1 MKVQLESRNFLSIN
15 DVTPQELLLL
25 IDRAQQL
32 KQSYPSNSKPPLK
45 GKTLA
50 LLFEKPS
57 LRTRVSFEVA
67 MEHLGGHA
75 IHLSQTDIGI
85 GSREPISDIG
95 KVLSRW
101 VHGIAY
107 RTFDHRNIEDLA
119 MNSTVPIINALSDLE
134 HPCQALGDLVTIKE
148 KFKNFDQCIISFVGD
163 GNNVA
168 SSLALAAMSVGST
181 FRIASPKGYGLP
193 QKIVD
198 RAKQIAH
205 FTGAKLQQ
213 VDKPEEAVKAAN
225 VIYTDVWASMGQ
237 EEYANERKNIFAEF
251 KVTDHLLR
259 QAKPSAIFMHD
270 MPVHYG
276 EEIEPGFLDHPQSVA
291 FDQAENR
298 LYAQKAILES
308 LLFETSKKSQVIPHA

>member
-1 MKVQLESRNFLSIN
+1 MKVNLDSRNFLSIN
-15 DVTPQELLLL
+15 NVTSNELLML
-25 IDRAQQL
+25 IERARELKKLNLSDSQL
-32 KQSYPSNSKPPLK
+32 PLK

-67 MEHLGGHA
+67 MEQLGGHT
-75 IHLSQTDIGI
+75 IYLSQNDIGI

-95 KVLSRW
+95 RVLSRW

-107 RTFDHRNIEDLA
+107 RAFDHNNIEELA
-119 MNSTVPIINALSDLE
+119 ANSTIPVINALSNLE
-134 HPCQALGDLVTIKE
+134 HPCQAVGDLLTITE
-148 KFKNFDQCIISFVGD
+148 NFGDLDQCIISFVGD

-168 SSLALAAMSVGST
+168 SSLALAAITVGAS
-181 FRIASPKGYGLP
+181 FRIASPKDYELP
-193 QKIVD
+193 IRITND
-198 RAKQIAH
+198 AKRIAH
-205 FTGAKLQQ
+205 FTGAKL
-213 VDKPEEAVKAAN
+213 DLLKRPIDAVSGAD

-237 EEYANERKNIFAEF
+237 EEHASERRSVFAEF
-251 KVTDHLLR
+251 KVTDELL
-259 QAKPSAIFMHD
+259 QHAKPTAIFMHD

-298 LYAQKAILES
+298 LHAQKALLES
-308 LLFETSKKSQVIPHA
+308 LL

>member
-1 MKVQLESRNFLSIN
+1 MKVKLESQNFLSIN
-15 DVTPQELLLL
+15 DLTPQEILSL
-25 IDRAQQL
+25 IARSQQM
-32 KQSYPSNSKPPLK
+32 KKPEPATPKLPLQ

-50 LLFEKPS
+50 LVFEKPS

-67 MEHLGGHA
+67 MNQLGGHA
-75 IHLSQTDIGI
+75 IHLSQSDIGI

-107 RTFDHRNIEDLA
+107 RAFSHRNVEELA
-119 MNSTVPIINALSDLE
+119 LNSTIPIINALSDLE
-134 HPCQALGDLVTIKE
+134 HPCQALGDILTIKE
-148 KFKNFDQCIISFVGD
+148 NFFNLEQCIISFIGD

-168 SSLALAAMSVGST
+168 SSLALAAMSVGAT
-181 FRIASPKGYGLP
+181 FRIASPKGYELP
-193 QKIVD
+193 SKVVNKAEEVA
-198 RAKQIAH
+198 R
-205 FTGAKLQQ
+205 FTGSKLQQ
-213 VDKPEEAVKAAN
+213 MNQPTEAAKDAD

-237 EEYANERKNIFAEF
+237 EEHAEERKKVFAKF
-251 KVTDHLLR
+251 KVTDLLLR

-276 EEIEPGFLDHPQSVA
+276 EEIEIGFLDHPQSVV

-298 LYAQKAILES
+298 LHAQKAILES
-308 LLFETSKKSQVIPHA
+308 LLSQTTTKSKSA

>member
-1 MKVQLESRNFLSIN
+1 MKVELESRNFLSIT
-15 DVTPQELLLL
+15 DVTSRELLLL
-25 IDRAQQL
+25 IDRAQKL
-32 KQSYPSNSKPPLK
+32 KQSNSSTSIPLLK

-67 MEHLGGHA
+67 MAQLGGHV
-75 IHLSQTDIGI
+75 IHLSQTDVGI

-101 VHGIAY
+101 VQGIAY
-107 RTFDHRNIEDLA
+107 RAFDHKSIEELA
-119 MNSTVPIINALSDLE
+119 LNSTVPVINALSDLE

-148 KFKNFDQCIISFVGD
+148 KFLTLDQCIISFVGD

-168 SSLALAAMSVGST
+168 SSLALAAMSAGAT

-198 RAKQIAH
+198 RAKEIAR
-205 FTGAKLQQ
+205 FTGANLQQ
-213 VDKPEEAVKAAN
+213 MDNPVEAAKDAN

-237 EEYANERKNIFAEF
+237 EGHANERKKIFAEF
-251 KVTDHLLR
+251 KVTDQLLR
-259 QAKPSAIFMHD
+259 QATTSAIFMHD

-308 LLFETSKKSQVIPHA
+308 LLSPTSEKK